1 MNEVLTSTF
10 KTSFKVAWLL
20 IKIYIPF
27 SIFSGFLKYS
37 GFYDWVSPFLSP
49 FMHLIGLPGNAA
61 ITLIAGFLGNVYAAI
76 ATIPSLDLTFRQIT
90 IIGII
95 IGFSH
100 NLIVESGILIKLKF
114 AKAQFAIFRLLFGL
128 FAGLIMNFILPESI
142 NGAILTPF
150 SNTATFSWFN
160 SFKSILITCLQFTV
174 IISVLNF
181 LYEILK
187 RWKYSKI
194 VKQKL
199 QKVSS
204 LMGLS
209 HGALVP
215 WLAGFILGIVYGAGI
230 LFQFNQNKLLT
241 HKDACLVTVFMVLA
255 HAIIEDTLVFVV
267 IGANF
272 WWIFITR
279 ILLAFIVMK
288 LLSINNLYKKFLW
301 LGLTKSI

>member
-1 MNEVLTSTF
+1 MKEAFLTTI
-10 KTSFKVAWLL
+10 KTSLKVAWLL

-27 SIFSGFLKYS
+27 SVFSAFLKYS

-49 FMHLIGLPGNAA
+49 FMHLLGLPGKAA

-100 NLIVESGILIKLKF
+100 NLLVESGILVKLKF
-114 AKAQFAIFRLLFGL
+114 AKPQFALFRLSFGL
-128 FAGLIMNFILPESI
+128 IAGLLMNLILPENVS
-142 NGAILTPF
+142 GVILNPF
-150 SNTATFSWFN
+150 TATIAFSWIN
-160 SFKSILITCLQFTV
+160 TFKSMAITCLQFTV
-174 IISVLNF
+174 MIFILNF
-181 LYEILK
+181 IYELLK
-187 RWKYSKI
+187 HWGFSRVI
-194 VKQKL
+194 KQKL

-204 LMGLS
+204 LMGLTS
-209 HGALVP
+209 GALVP

-230 LFQFNQNKLLT
+230 LFQFNENKSLT

-267 IGANF
+267 LGANF

-279 ILLAFIVMK
+279 ISLAFIVMK
-288 LLSINNLYKKFLW
+288 LLSIKNLYKKFLW
-301 LGLTKSI
+301 IGLAKN